1 MTGKLSF
8 SAIRNM
14 TVLIVARR
22 VKRHL
27 TAQHQDEEFEQQ
39 GEAIEPIPLH
49 TSPRVAELP
58 GVAGT
63 FDKDGYLL

>member
-39 GEAIEPIPLH
+39 GEAIEPPGKVRLDQLH
-49 TSPRVAELP
+49 IAVGQLHERPSVQ
-58 GVAGT
+58 
-63 FDKDGYLL
+63 

>member
-1 MTGKLSF
+1 
-8 SAIRNM
+8 M

-39 GEAIEPIPLH
+39 GEAIEPPGKVRLDQLH
-49 TSPRVAELP
+49 IAVGQLHERPSVQ
-58 GVAGT
+58 
-63 FDKDGYLL
+63 

>member
-8 SAIRNM
+8 PAIRNM

-27 TAQHQDEEFEQQ
+27 TGQHQDEEFEQQ
-39 GEAIEPIPLH
+39 GEAIEPPGKVRFDQLH
-49 TSPRVAELP
+49 IA
-58 GVAGT
+58 AGQ
-63 FDKDGYLL
+63 FH